1 MRKKPC
7 IIYKDAQFENTGAG
21 KITQIY
27 TKKMSIFSEKRM
39 HKWQMP
45 KSSHSGEEHKIS
57 KVGGDSRLGAIMK
70 IHFLPSFQLADSP
83 K

>member
-7 IIYKDAQFENTGAG
+7 VIYNNAQFENIDAW
-21 KITQIY
+21 KSTQTY

-70 IHFLPSFQLADSP
+70 MHFLPSFQLTDSP